1 MSHYDELKISI
12 AMTEKAT
19 ELRCA
24 THEIFDLHHQ
34 RFGKSLRRLTKS
46 EIDESLA
53 FIQSL
58 QPKHVTVI
66 DDGVRREPESQF
78 VIDEIAAACKRS
90 WRDRADVI
98 EALNVTYRDG
108 VGSIAEAEYPIL
120 AEMLRGMFPTKGGAQ

>member
-24 THEIFDLHHQ
+24 THEIFDLYHQ
-34 RFGKSLRRLTKS
+34 RFGKSLRLLNKS

-66 DDGVRREPESQF
+66 DDGVKREPESQF

-90 WRDRADVI
+90 GRDRADVI
-98 EALNVTYRDG
+98 EELNILFKGG
-108 VGSIAEAEYPIL
+108 VGSIDESEYPVL
-120 AEMLRGMFPTKGGAQ
+120 ADMMRSMFPAKGCAK